1 MNKTV
6 TKPATRVTQSVSN
19 FASCVPNFVLNSLH
33 SVHHIIGNNA
43 DNFEVIDVCDSV
55 YTTESTETSLN
66 VCVCKKSFSND
77 HGMLKCVP
85 VDCPFGRYFHKLC
98 LGYRRI
104 PKSNNWLCFR
114 CRKEEAKKSGI
125 TFHNSIIMILV
136 MTFALT

>member
-1 MNKTV
+1 MILKLLMF
-6 TKPATRVTQSVSN
+6 VTQY
-19 FASCVPNFVLNSLH
+19 
-33 SVHHIIGNNA
+33 I
-43 DNFEVIDVCDSV
+43 

-85 VDCPFGRYFHKLC
+85 FDCPFGRYFHNLC

-104 PKSNNWLCFR
+104 PKSDNWLCFS
-114 CRKEEAKKSGI
+114 CMKEEAEKRGI
-125 TFHNSIIMILV
+125 TYHNSIIMILI